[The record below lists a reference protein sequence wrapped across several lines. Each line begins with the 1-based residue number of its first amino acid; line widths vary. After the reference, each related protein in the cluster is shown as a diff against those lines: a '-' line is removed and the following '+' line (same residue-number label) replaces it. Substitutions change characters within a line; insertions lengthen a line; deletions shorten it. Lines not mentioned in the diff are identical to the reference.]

1 MPVRLLIVDGHPVT
15 RCGLAHSADEQADL
29 RTVGETGSAVEAL
42 ELVAA
47 LTPDVVTID
56 VALPDGSGLDLAR
69 ELRHRNGALGIVILA
84 AEGNDEMLFRAL
96 ETGASAFVAKV
107 SPVREILAA
116 VRHAAAA
123 ASSFSAVGLAQ
134 ALLRRETVTELVVL
148 SPRER
153 EVLAFLQAGL
163 SVPAIAAVLFVS
175 LSTAK
180 THVARLYAKLGAVN
194 RAQALMAAIRLGLIE
209 QPRSLSN

>member
-15 RCGLAHSADEQADL
+15 RCGLARSADEQADL
-29 RTVGETGSAVEAL
+29 CAVGEAGSVVEAL
-42 ELVAA
+42 DLFAA
-47 LTPDVVTID
+47 LTPDVISID
-56 VALPDGSGLDLAR
+56 VTLPDGSGLDLAR
-69 ELRHRNGALGIVILA
+69 ELRDRDAALGIVILA
-84 AEGNDEMLFRAL
+84 AEANDDLIFRAL
-96 ETGASAFVAKV
+96 ETGASAFVGKV

-116 VRHAAAA
+116 VRHAAAS

-134 ALLRRETVTELVVL
+134 ALHRRETATKLVVL

-153 EVLAFLQAGL
+153 EVLAFLQQGL
-163 SVPAIAAVLFVS
+163 SVPAIAATLFVS

-180 THVARLYAKLGAVN
+180 THVARLYTKMGAAN

-209 QPRSLSN
+209 QPVS